1 VAARAS
7 VSGSGP
13 AVPGWAAA
21 GTDRA
26 AARGAF
32 PAAASVVGPER
43 AYKKKRLF
51 LQPVPDKKALL
62 IRLASTARTERDP
75 NRFGFQRKLA
85 AG

>member
-1 VAARAS
+1 
-7 VSGSGP
+7 
-13 AVPGWAAA
+13 
-21 GTDRA
+21 
-26 AARGAF
+26 
-32 PAAASVVGPER
+32 VGPER